1 MSETAK
7 GWTAWFA
14 DLPTHR
20 KRNVLL
26 VGVPALVVAVGVTLW
41 ATGGRYVGTD
51 NAYVKASRVQ
61 ISADIEGRVV
71 AVDVSENQEVDQGE
85 PLFRIDPE
93 PLEIAVRRAEADLA
107 DARAQIEVQQAR
119 ARQKQEE
126 LLRAM
131 SDAGFQERERNRQEA
146 LARRKVASAASLDA
160 ARNELDAA
168 NRRVEEL
175 RQELS
180 ALLAAIGGTIDQP
193 VQKHPRY
200 RAAEAA
206 FDQARLDLDHAIVR
220 APAHGI
226 VSQIT
231 NFRPGDYV
239 TPGRVVFTLIE
250 TEAVWIEA
258 NMKETDLTHVR
269 EGQAV
274 EITVDAYPGRTWHG
288 TVTSL
293 NAGTGAEF
301 AILPPQNAV
310 GNWVKIVQRV
320 PVQVSI
326 DKAPDDR
333 PLRLGMSAAIEID
346 TGYTR
351 LFRPGTAIADAPDE
365 SGAYGENG

>member
-1 MSETAK
+1 MTTSAPS
-7 GWTAWFA
+7 WRQWF
-14 DLPTHR
+14 DDMPTQR
-20 KRNVLL
+20 KRSLLL
-26 VGVPALVVAVGVTLW
+26 VVVPALVVVIGVLLW

-61 ISADIEGRVV
+61 ISSDIAGRVV
-71 AVDVSENQEVDQGE
+71 QVDVHENQEVRQGD

-93 PLEIAVRRAEADLA
+93 PLEIAIRGAEADLA
-107 DARAQIEVQQAR
+107 DARAQIEVQQAH

-131 SDAGFQERERNRQEA
+131 NDAGFRERERDRQEA
-146 LARRKVASAASLDA
+146 LARRKVASAATLDS
-160 ARNELDAA
+160 ARNDLDAA

-180 ALLAAIGGTIDQP
+180 ALLAAIGGSIDQP
-193 VQKHPRY
+193 VEKHPRY
-200 RAAEAA
+200 RAA
-206 FDQARLDLDHAIVR
+206 QATLDKAKLDLKHAVIR

-226 VSQIT
+226 ISQII

-239 TPGRVVFTLIE
+239 TPGRPVFTLIE
-250 TEAVWIEA
+250 TDMIWVEA

-269 EGQAV
+269 QGQHV
-274 EITVDAYPGRTWHG
+274 DIKIDAYPGKTWSG
-288 TVTSL
+288 TITSM

-326 DKAPDDR
+326 EEVPQNL
-333 PLRLGMSAAIEID
+333 PLRLGMSAEIEID

-351 LFRPGTAIADAPDE
+351 LFRPGTTVADAPDDP
-365 SGAYGENG
+365 SAYGENG

>member
-1 MSETAK
+1 MSEQSSA
-7 GWTAWFA
+7 WTRWFT
-14 DLPTHR
+14 DMPTQQ
-20 KRNVLL
+20 KRTLL
-26 VGVPALVVAVGVTLW
+26 LIVVPALVVAGGMALW

-61 ISADIEGRVV
+61 ISADIAGRVV
-71 AVDVSENQEVDQGE
+71 DVRVRENQEVRKGD
-85 PLFRIDPE
+85 PLFLIDSE
-93 PLEIAVRRAEADLA
+93 PLEIAVRGAEADLA
-107 DARAQIEVQQAR
+107 DAHAQIEVQHAR

-126 LLRAM
+126 LLRAIN
-131 SDAGFQERERNRQEA
+131 DAGFQERERNRQEA

-160 ARNELDAA
+160 ARNELEAA
-168 NRRVEEL
+168 TRRVEEL

-180 ALLAAIGGTIDQP
+180 ALLAAIGGGIDQP
-193 VQKHPRY
+193 VEKHPRY
-200 RAAEAA
+200 RAAQATL
-206 FDQARLDLDHAIVR
+206 DQARLDLDHAIVR
-220 APAHGI
+220 APAPGI

-250 TEAVWIEA
+250 TDAIWVEA

-269 EGQAV
+269 EGQDV
-274 EITVDAYPGRTWHG
+274 DITIDAYPGRTWRG
-288 TVTSL
+288 TITSL

-326 DKAPDDR
+326 DDAPTEL

-351 LFRPGTAIADAPDE
+351 LFRPGTAIADGPDE
-365 SGAYGENG
+365 RSAYGDNG